1 MNATGSGS
9 SALSLLAA
17 LGQTQGDSLSG
28 LPGSAAD
35 GQFSSLITGLMAD
48 GGTATS
54 GSATAATATSLLQN
68 LPLTDQALPLQ
79 TALSAAD
86 SGTDSLLQPLVADG
100 GDIET
105 VLQQIRQGEQPL
117 TLTAVTVTEG
127 DESAVTDETAT
138 DDLTPDS
145 DGAAVLFADLSAPAT
160 TAAASAPVAAERMT
174 RVTGRPLDGNDS
186 PLSDAETEQLTDSA
200 VVDGTDVSAA
210 EGEDFFLPESRTL
223 AVQQGSAQQQTTGLS
238 NAQPA
243 QTATAMAMAAGSQT
257 TVDDAA
263 SAADMTMV
271 ESTAEEIHTEVEQ
284 ELAGLKEKLHFGQ
297 DRKEWGGALGA
308 RIVTMVADEV
318 QNARIQLDPP
328 ELGSL
333 EIKLQVSQD
342 QATVQVQA
350 QHAHVREVLES
361 NAHRLRD
368 ALAGQ
373 GITLDSFDVSEQ
385 GSSGAGA
392 GQSDADGN
400 GGESLAGDEGWLT
413 EDGEELAENVN
424 RPSTASVSLLD
435 TFA

>member
-17 LGQTQGDSLSG
+17 LGQPQGDSLSG
-28 LPGSAAD
+28 LPGGAAAD
-35 GQFSSLITGLMAD
+35 GQFSSLITGLMAND
-48 GGTATS
+48 GVATPR
-54 GSATAATATSLLQN
+54 LQN
-68 LPLTDQALPLQ
+68 LPLADQSLPLQ
-79 TALSAAD
+79 TALSAAE
-86 SGTDSLLQPLVADG
+86 SGTDSLLQPLAAEA
-100 GDIET
+100 GDLET

-117 TLTAVTVTEG
+117 TLTAVTG
-127 DESAVTDETAT
+127 PARDEVAATDDSAA
-138 DDLTPDS
+138 DDLTPDT
-145 DGAAVLFADLSAPAT
+145 DGANVLFADLPV
-160 TAAASAPVAAERMT
+160 AASAPVAAERMAGLPT
-174 RVTGRPLDGNDS
+174 DGSGSPGRSNSSSL
-186 PLSDAETEQLTDSA
+186 LTEADPDPLTDSA
-200 VVDGTDVSAA
+200 VVDGTDVSAG
-210 EGEDFFLPESRTL
+210 EGEDFFLPENRTL
-223 AVQQGSAQQQTTGLS
+223 SAQQGSAQQQTPGLS

-243 QTATAMAMAAGSQT
+243 PPAAAMAMAAGSQAVT
-257 TVDDAA
+257 DDAA
-263 SAADMTMV
+263 SAADMTMP
-271 ESTAEEIHTEVEQ
+271 ESTSEEIHTEAEQ
-284 ELAGLKEKLHFGQ
+284 ELTGLREKLHFGQ

-318 QNARIQLDPP
+318 QNARIHLDPP

-392 GQSDADGN
+392 GAGQSDADGN
-400 GGESLAGDEGWLT
+400 GGESPAGDEGWLT
-413 EDGEELAENVN
+413 EDIDELAENVN